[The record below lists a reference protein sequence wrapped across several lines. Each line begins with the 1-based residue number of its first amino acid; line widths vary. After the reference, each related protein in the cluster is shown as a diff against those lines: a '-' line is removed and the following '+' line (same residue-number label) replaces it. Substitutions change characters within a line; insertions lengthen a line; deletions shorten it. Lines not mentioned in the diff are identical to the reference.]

1 MKRLNSV
8 GSHVVALVVAVLVI
22 GVAAFGAYT
31 VQHQDKTADTK
42 PTTTASSSNGAIND
56 TADLTKAAAELDSSS
71 SQVDSS
77 LNDSSLDSD
86 LNDLL

>member
-1 MKRLNSV
+1 MKRLNQS
-8 GSHVVALVVAVLVI
+8 GSHVLVLALGLVVVGVI
-22 GVAAFGAYT
+22 AFAGYT
-31 VQHQDKTADTK
+31 VMNSKNTG
-42 PTTTASSSNGAIND
+42 TTTASTTQKSDVSSINNA
-56 TADLTKAAAELDSSS
+56 ADLSTAAKQLDSSS